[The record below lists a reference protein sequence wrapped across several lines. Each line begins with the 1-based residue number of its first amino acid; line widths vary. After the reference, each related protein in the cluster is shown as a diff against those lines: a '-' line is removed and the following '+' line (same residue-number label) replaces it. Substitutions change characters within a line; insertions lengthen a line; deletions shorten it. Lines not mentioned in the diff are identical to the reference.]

1 MRPPQPL
8 PKPALEELAAL
19 LKECKDK
26 PTYQRVQ
33 CVWLRAALG
42 LSAPQVAQA
51 LGWSLS
57 AVHHAQARYLRQ
69 GSAALLGSG
78 RGGRAH
84 AYLSVAEEQQ
94 LLTRFAVS
102 AAHGGVVEASPV
114 RRAYE
119 AVIGHTVSKST
130 LYRLLSRHGWRKL
143 VPRPRHRAASAAVQE
158 AFKKSSVA
166 WYVPRCSARRGRAA
180 PCG

>member
-8 PKPALEELAAL
+8 PKPALKELAAL

-26 PTYQRVQ
+26 ATYQRVQ

-42 LSAPQVAQA
+42 LPAPQVAQA

-57 AVHHAQARYLRQ
+57 AVHHVQARYLRQ
-69 GSAALLGSG
+69 GSAALLGPG

-102 AAHGGVVEASPV
+102 AAQGGVVEASPV

-119 AVIGHTVSKST
+119 ATVGHTVSRST

-143 VPRPRHRAASAAVQE
+143 APRPRHRAARAAAQE
-158 AFKKSSVA
+158 AFKKSSVV
-166 WYVPRCSARRGRAA
+166 WYVPRCSARSSRAA